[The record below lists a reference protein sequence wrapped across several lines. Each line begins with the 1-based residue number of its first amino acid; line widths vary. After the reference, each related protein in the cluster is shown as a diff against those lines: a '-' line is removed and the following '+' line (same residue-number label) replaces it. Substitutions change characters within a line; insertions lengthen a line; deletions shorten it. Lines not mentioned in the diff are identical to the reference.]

1 MNPRY
6 KPLVTAS
13 VILLTAWALAFVV
26 MRIAANAKMTS
37 EKVVNAVRAT
47 ELDKLA
53 AAERAKRLRELANK
67 LNSLDAEERRKA
79 RADHEWDRLWAQMT
93 EDEKGSF
100 IEWTMP
106 SGVKQMLTAF
116 EQLPEDK
123 RRFAVTNAIARMQNE
138 REQGIGP
145 GGNGGMGGG
154 REPLS
159 DDLQKKMI
167 TTGLKT
173 FYAES
178 SAQTKAEVAPLL
190 EEMQRMMESGR
201 MFRR

>member
-1 MNPRY
+1 MMNPRY
-6 KPLVTAS
+6 KPLLAAAI
-13 VILLTAWALAFVV
+13 ILLAVWALAFVV
-26 MRIAANAKMTS
+26 MRVAANAKMTA
-37 EKVVNAVRAT
+37 EKVVSAVRAT

-53 AAERAKRLRELANK
+53 AAERAKRLRELADK
-67 LNSLDAEERRKA
+67 LNALGAEERRRA
-79 RADHEWDRLWAQMT
+79 RSDPEWDRLWVQMT
-93 EDEKGSF
+93 ESEKGEF
-100 IEWTMP
+100 IEQTMP
-106 SGVKQMLTAF
+106 AGVKQMLTAF
-116 EQLPEDK
+116 EQLPEEK
-123 RRFAVTNAIARMQNE
+123 RRYAVTNAIARMQDQ
-138 REQGIGP
+138 REQGIAP
-145 GGNGGMGGG
+145 GGNGPGG